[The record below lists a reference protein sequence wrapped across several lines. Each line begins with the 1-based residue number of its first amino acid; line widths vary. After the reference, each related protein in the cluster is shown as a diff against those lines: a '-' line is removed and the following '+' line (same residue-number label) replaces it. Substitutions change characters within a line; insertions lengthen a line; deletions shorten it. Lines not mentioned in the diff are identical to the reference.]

1 MNIYSCYKVKIQD
14 APKQELSD
22 TAEAYQ
28 SALRFFLD
36 VCLKEWESI
45 SAIHADPVTQ
55 KGLSDNTVR
64 QQAIEALTHRTR
76 SHALPKYDFDE
87 QFPKFPSYLRRSV
100 IMEALG
106 MVQSYK
112 SNLANWEA
120 LAKKNGKPK
129 PPTVGR
135 SFPSMYRGN
144 CFLRLSEQTAKLK
157 AWVRGTWDWVT
168 VTLRKSDA
176 AYIRE
181 HCINR
186 KEGCPT
192 LRRRGKNWFLDF
204 PFEERAEINTTPIEN
219 RIALGVDL
227 GINSAAVCSAIDAGG
242 AVCGRRFLK
251 LPYENDRLRRSCNL
265 VRRAQRN
272 GAKRM
277 PHLWAG
283 INGQNLAMA
292 IKTARFIVQTAL
304 DFGAHVIVFEHLDLQ
319 GKKHG
324 RLAQRLHLWNA
335 NAIQKMVEDMAHRNG
350 IRVSRVNARN
360 TSKLA
365 FDGSGEVSRD
375 KDNASLC
382 TFTSG
387 KRYNCDLSASYN
399 IGARYFI
406 RELLKPLPVT
416 TRRLLEAEV
425 PPIAKRT
432 TYTLSTLSGLSA
444 ALSAPRQKQLSS
456 APYRAG
462 AVRLP
467 KGASAPF

>member
-1 MNIYSCYKVKIQD
+1 MKIYSCYKVKIQD
-14 APKQELSD
+14 APKHELTA

-28 SALRFFLD
+28 SALRFFVD
-36 VCLKEWESI
+36 VCLKKWDSI
-45 SAIHADPVTQ
+45 SSIHADPVTQ
-55 KGLSDNTVR
+55 KGLSDNTIRKQYV
-64 QQAIEALTHRTR
+64 EALTHQTKNNP
-76 SHALPKYDFDE
+76 LPRYDFDSS
-87 QFPKFPSYLRRSV
+87 FPKFPSYLRRSA

-112 SNLANWEA
+112 SNLANWEVSA
-120 LAKKNGKPK
+120 RKNGKPK

-135 SFPSMYRGN
+135 SFPFMYKGN
-144 CFLRLSEQTAKLK
+144 CFLRISEDEAKLK
-157 AWVRGTWDWVT
+157 ALVRNTWDWVT
-168 VTLRKSDA
+168 VTLRRSDLS
-176 AYIRE
+176 YIRE

-204 PFEERAEINTTPIEN
+204 PFEERAELDKTPLKEKV
-219 RIALGVDL
+219 ALGVDL

-251 LPYENDRLRRSCNL
+251 LPHENDRLRRGCNL
-265 VRRAQRN
+265 IRRAQRN

-283 INGQNLAMA
+283 VNGQNKAMA
-292 IKTARFIVQTAL
+292 VKTARFIVQAAV

-319 GKKHG
+319 GRKHG
-324 RLAQRLHLWNA
+324 KMAQRLHLWNA
-335 NAIQKMVEDMAHRNG
+335 NAVQKMVADMAHRNG
-350 IRVSRVNARN
+350 IRVSHVNARN

-382 TFTSG
+382 TFASG

-416 TRRLLEAEV
+416 TRRQLEAEV
-425 PPIAKRT
+425 PSAVKRT
-432 TYTLSTLSGLSA
+432 TCTLSTLSGLSA
-444 ALSAPRQKQLSS
+444 ALSAPRRKPLSS

-462 AVRLP
+462 AVQFP
-467 KGASAPF
+467 KGASVPF

>member
-1 MNIYSCYKVKIQD
+1 MNIHSCYKVKIQD

-28 SALRFFLD
+28 SALCFFLD
-36 VCLKEWESI
+36 VCLKEWNSI
-45 SAIHADPVTQ
+45 SAIYADSETQ

-64 QQAIEALTHRTR
+64 VLTIEVLTHRTR

-87 QFPKFPSYLRRSV
+87 QFPKFPSYLRRSA

-120 LAKKNGKPK
+120 SSKKNGKPK

-144 CFLRLSEQTAKLK
+144 CFLRLSEHTAKLK

-168 VTLRKSDA
+168 VTLRKSDT

-204 PFEERAEINTTPIEN
+204 PFEERAELDKTPLKEKV
-219 RIALGVDL
+219 ALGVDL

-251 LPYENDRLRRSCNL
+251 LPHENDRLRRGCNL
-265 VRRAQRN
+265 IRRAQRN

-283 INGQNLAMA
+283 VNGQNKAMA
-292 IKTARFIVQTAL
+292 VKTARFIVQAAV

-319 GKKHG
+319 GRKHG
-324 RLAQRLHLWNA
+324 KMAQRLHLWNA
-335 NAIQKMVEDMAHRNG
+335 NAVQKMVADMAHRNG
-350 IRVSRVNARN
+350 IRVSHVNARN

-382 TFTSG
+382 TFASG

-416 TRRLLEAEV
+416 TRRQLEAEV
-425 PPIAKRT
+425 PSAVKRT
-432 TYTLSTLSGLSA
+432 TCTLSTLSGLSA
-444 ALSAPRQKQLSS
+444 ALSAPRRKPLNS

-462 AVRLP
+462 AVQFP
-467 KGASAPF
+467 KGASVPF

>member
-1 MNIYSCYKVKIQD
+1 MNIHSCYKVKIQD

-28 SALRFFLD
+28 SALCFFLD
-36 VCLKEWESI
+36 VCLKEWNSI
-45 SAIHADPVTQ
+45 SAIYADSETQ

-64 QQAIEALTHRTR
+64 VLTIEVLTHRTR

-87 QFPKFPSYLRRSV
+87 QFPKFPSYLRRSA

-112 SNLANWEA
+112 SNLANWEVSA
-120 LAKKNGKPK
+120 RKNGKPK

-135 SFPSMYRGN
+135 SFPFMYKGN
-144 CFLRLSEQTAKLK
+144 CFLRISEDEAKLK
-157 AWVRGTWDWVT
+157 AWVRNTWDWVT
-168 VTLRKSDA
+168 VTLRRSDLS
-176 AYIRE
+176 YIRE

-204 PFEERAEINTTPIEN
+204 PFEERAELDKTPLKEKV
-219 RIALGVDL
+219 ALGVDL

-242 AVCGRRFLK
+242 AVCGRRFIK
-251 LPYENDRLRRSCNL
+251 LPHENDRLRRGCNRI
-265 VRRAQRN
+265 RRAQRN

-283 INGQNLAMA
+283 INGQNRAMA

-335 NAIQKMVEDMAHRNG
+335 NTIQKMVEDMAHRNG

-382 TFTSG
+382 TFASG

-416 TRRLLEAEV
+416 TRRQLEAEV
-425 PPIAKRT
+425 PSAVKRT
-432 TYTLSTLSGLSA
+432 TCALSTLSGLSA
-444 ALSAPRQKQLSS
+444 ALSAPRRKPLNS
-456 APYRAG
+456 APYRTG
-462 AVRLP
+462 AVQFP
-467 KGASAPF
+467 KGASVPF

>member
-1 MNIYSCYKVKIQD
+1 MKIYSCYKVKIQD
-14 APKQELSD
+14 APKHELTA

-28 SALRFFLD
+28 SALRFFVD
-36 VCLKEWESI
+36 VCLKKWDSI
-45 SAIHADPVTQ
+45 SSIHADPVTQ
-55 KGLSDNTVR
+55 KGLSDNTIRKQYV
-64 QQAIEALTHRTR
+64 EALTHQTKNNP
-76 SHALPKYDFDE
+76 LPRYDFDSS
-87 QFPKFPSYLRRSV
+87 FPKFPSYLRRSA

-112 SNLANWEA
+112 SNLANWEVSA
-120 LAKKNGKPK
+120 RKNGKPK

-135 SFPSMYRGN
+135 SFPFMYKGN
-144 CFLRLSEQTAKLK
+144 CFLRISEDEAKLK
-157 AWVRGTWDWVT
+157 ALVRNTWDWVT
-168 VTLRKSDA
+168 VTLRRSDLS
-176 AYIRE
+176 YIRE

-204 PFEERAEINTTPIEN
+204 PFEERAELDKTPLKEKV
-219 RIALGVDL
+219 ALGVDL

-251 LPYENDRLRRSCNL
+251 LPHENDRLRRGCNL
-265 VRRAQRN
+265 IRRAQRN

-283 INGQNLAMA
+283 VNGQNKAMA
-292 IKTARFIVQTAL
+292 VKTARFIVQAAV

-319 GKKHG
+319 GRKHG
-324 RLAQRLHLWNA
+324 KMAQRLHLWNA
-335 NAIQKMVEDMAHRNG
+335 NAVQKMVADMAHRNG
-350 IRVSRVNARN
+350 IRVSHVNARN

-382 TFTSG
+382 TFASG

-416 TRRLLEAEV
+416 TRRQLEAEV
-425 PPIAKRT
+425 PSAVKRT
-432 TYTLSTLSGLSA
+432 TCTLSTLSGLSA
-444 ALSAPRQKQLSS
+444 ALSAPRRKPLNS

-462 AVRLP
+462 AVQFP
-467 KGASAPF
+467 KGASVPF

>member
-1 MNIYSCYKVKIQD
+1 MKIHSCYKVKIQD
-14 APKQELSD
+14 APKHELSA
-22 TAEAYQ
+22 TTEAYQ
-28 SALRFFLD
+28 SALRFFVD
-36 VCLKEWESI
+36 ACLKEWDSI
-45 SAIHADPVTQ
+45 SSIHADPVTQ
-55 KGLSDNTVR
+55 NGLSDNTVR
-64 QQAIEALTHRTR
+64 VLAIEALTHRTR

-87 QFPKFPSYLRRSV
+87 QFPKFPSYLRRSA

-120 LAKKNGKPK
+120 SAKKNGKPK

-144 CFLRLSEQTAKLK
+144 CFLRLSEQAAKLK

-204 PFEERAEINTTPIEN
+204 PFEERAEINTTPLKE

-227 GINSAAVCSAIDAGG
+227 GINSAAVCSAIGAGG

-283 INGQNLAMA
+283 INGQNRAMA

-324 RLAQRLHLWNA
+324 RMAQRLHPWNA
-335 NAIQKMVEDMAHRNG
+335 SAVQQMVLPTAGCIAIRFFTFCLH
-350 IRVSRVNARN
+350 
-360 TSKLA
+360 KL
-365 FDGSGEVSRD
+365 
-375 KDNASLC
+375 SLI
-382 TFTSG
+382 S
-387 KRYNCDLSASYN
+387 
-399 IGARYFI
+399 
-406 RELLKPLPVT
+406 
-416 TRRLLEAEV
+416 
-425 PPIAKRT
+425 
-432 TYTLSTLSGLSA
+432 
-444 ALSAPRQKQLSS
+444 Q
-456 APYRAG
+456 
-462 AVRLP
+462 
-467 KGASAPF
+467 

>member
-1 MNIYSCYKVKIQD
+1 MKIYSCYKVKIQD
-14 APKQELSD
+14 APKHELTA

-28 SALRFFLD
+28 SALRFFVD
-36 VCLKEWESI
+36 VCLKKWDSI
-45 SAIHADPVTQ
+45 FSIHADPITQ
-55 KGLSDNTVR
+55 KGLSDNTIRKQYV
-64 QQAIEALTHRTR
+64 EALTHQTKNNP
-76 SHALPKYDFDE
+76 LPRYDFDSS
-87 QFPKFPSYLRRSV
+87 FPKFPSYLRRSA

-112 SNLANWEA
+112 SNLANWEVSA
-120 LAKKNGKPK
+120 RKNGKPK

-135 SFPSMYRGN
+135 SFPFMYKGN
-144 CFLRLSEQTAKLK
+144 CFLRISEDEAKLK
-157 AWVRGTWDWVT
+157 AWVRNTWDWVT
-168 VTLRKSDA
+168 VTLRRSDLS
-176 AYIRE
+176 YIRE

-204 PFEERAEINTTPIEN
+204 PFEERAELDKTPLKEKV
-219 RIALGVDL
+219 ALGVDL

-251 LPYENDRLRRSCNL
+251 LPHENDRLRRGCNL
-265 VRRAQRN
+265 IRRAQRN

-283 INGQNLAMA
+283 INGQNRAMA

-335 NAIQKMVEDMAHRNG
+335 NTIQKMVEDMAHRNG

-365 FDGSGEVSRD
+365 FDGPGEVSRD

-382 TFTSG
+382 TFASG

-416 TRRLLEAEV
+416 TRRQLEAEV
-425 PPIAKRT
+425 PSAVKRT
-432 TYTLSTLSGLSA
+432 TCALSTLSGLSA
-444 ALSAPRQKQLSS
+444 ALSAPRRKPLNS
-456 APYRAG
+456 APYRTG
-462 AVRLP
+462 AVQFP
-467 KGASAPF
+467 KGASVPF